1 MKNTESELLNYYSK
15 NASSYDSLHMNSAH
29 EHLLALHYVTALIR
43 FNNIKR
49 ILDVGAGTGRV
60 ARFLAKEIP
69 DIKVISVEPS
79 VELREIAVKNGVNKN
94 EIVEGNIYKLPYE
107 DAEFDLVCAFGVFHH
122 LEDPSLALSEM
133 KRVSGK
139 FLFFSDANNF
149 GQGTLFMRYIKN
161 FLRTIHMWN
170 FFVFLKTK
178 GKKYTITIED
188 GLAFSFSLVDITRDL
203 KDYSLKFLS
212 TRANN
217 HNFLYT
223 ASHFALFAEKNNK

>member
-1 MKNTESELLNYYSK
+1 
-15 NASSYDSLHMNSAH
+15 
-29 EHLLALHYVTALIR
+29 
-43 FNNIKR
+43 
-49 ILDVGAGTGRV
+49 
-60 ARFLAKEIP
+60 
-69 DIKVISVEPS
+69 
-79 VELREIAVKNGVNKN
+79 
-94 EIVEGNIYKLPYE
+94 
-107 DAEFDLVCAFGVFHH
+107 
-122 LEDPSLALSEM
+122 M